1 MKRTL
6 LAAALV
12 LLVADVSY
20 GQTCQAV
27 INGAKARI
35 SIQQPKWADA
45 RQVLAENLAGCQ
57 DLPEFHYL
65 YAITLARVSNDS
77 IPKAVGHLWAADSL
91 NGDPAEG
98 DELQANISQALIALW
113 GPIVNEGVRL
123 LQAGDLDKAR
133 ERLEFAAQINPE
145 GKEARLALG
154 ATYQSQNEFDKAIEQ
169 LRKALEIDPAYKQAF
184 LRLGQTYQLKADA
197 YAGSGDSAKAA
208 QAMEIAGEAVEIYE
222 EYLEQNPG
230 DADVQVQLAGLYATL
245 GQLDKAEPIIRQ
257 ISGSDSV
264 SAATLTDFGFRLA
277 NAQQYDL
284 ADQLLS
290 RAVSLTD
297 SLDSEPISYLVF
309 VRIQKSDLPGAK
321 AVLLKQIELEPSNA
335 EAWEYLGLVERDLGN
350 TAAAQ
355 EALEKAEG
363 IPLALESLRV
373 GQDADRTVNVQAT
386 FSNRTETPLQGV
398 TVRFSLIS
406 GSQVLETKDVT
417 IASAQALPAG
427 EAESVTVEFDKPA
440 DTPRVMYEIVT

>member
-20 GQTCQAV
+20 GQTCDAF
-27 INGAKARI
+27 INGAKARM
-35 SIQQPKWADA
+35 SKNKWADA
-45 RQVLAENLAGCQ
+45 RQVLAEQLPNCQ
-57 DLPEFHYL
+57 GEAEFHYL
-65 YAITLARVSNDS
+65 YAIALVRVSPDS
-77 IPKAVGHLWAADSL
+77 AAKSVTHLWTADSL
-91 NGDPAEG
+91 NGDPGEG
-98 DELQANISQALIALW
+98 DELQANISQAILALW

-133 ERLEFAAQINPE
+133 ERLEFAVQINPQ

-169 LRKALEIDPAYKQAF
+169 LREALEIDPAYKQAF

-197 YAGSGDSAKAA
+197 YAGSGDSARAA
-208 QAMEIAGEAVEIYE
+208 QAMEIAGEAVQIYE
-222 EYLEQNPG
+222 EYLVQSPE
-230 DADVQVQLAGLYATL
+230 DVDVQIQLAGLYATL
-245 GQLDKAEPIIRQ
+245 GHLDKAEPIIRE

-290 RAVSLTD
+290 RAVAMTD

-309 VRIQKSDLPGAK
+309 VRIQRSDLPGAR

-355 EALEKAEG
+355 EALQRAED

-373 GQDADRTVNVQAT
+373 GQEPDRTVNVHAT
-386 FSNRTETPLQGV
+386 FSNRTEAPLQGV

-406 GSQVLETKDVT
+406 GDQVVETKDVT
-417 IASAQALPAG
+417 VASGQSLPAG
-427 EAESVTVEFDKPA
+427 EAESVSVEFEKPA
-440 DTPRVMYEIVT
+440 DSPRVMYEIVT